1 MFNTYQEL
9 VDRIEELIQ
18 DKKKLQKRITELEEL
33 YNKIPDY
40 VIRNLYDR
48 GILTLQ
54 EKMFWNMLE
63 YKKLKKKIEKKVKN
77 NEQIYK

>member
-9 VDRIEELIQ
+9 VDRIEELLQ

-48 GILTLQ
+48 GILTLE

-63 YKKLKKKIEKKVKN
+63 YKKLKKRLNKGE
-77 NEQIYK
+77 